1 MSGMANAPWW
11 KTNLLAG
18 DDGKKVFVSIFYL
31 LSILIFV
38 ILFVT
43 IGAESCKRPVESFD
57 DVPTFSA
64 VSERAA
70 SLKKSVDA
78 AYKRVCAL
86 DDFVGT
92 GVAANFETT
101 LNLKLG
107 LVPKDEFEAGRPA
120 RQKEAASKTATQK
133 TAAVGKDCNGE
144 TLTMECFEDIGDWK
158 VLEKDIRK
166 TLQRL
171 RIASITL
178 FKWISPNTRGF
189 AKTGQIEGFAAK
201 ASALEIFMDTCPLTP
216 PVTEKDTVPAD
227 YKTGLWNLL
236 ETSEKYLPDIMK
248 EVIFLEKIKQKLKEK
263 KERLERG
270 ELSDEDLKMGE
281 NTTKSL

>member
-11 KTNLLAG
+11 KTNLLAS
-18 DDGKKVFVSIFYL
+18 DEGKKVFISIFYL
-31 LSILIFV
+31 LSILCFV
-38 ILFVT
+38 VLFVT
-43 IGAESCKRPVESFD
+43 IGVDSCKRPVESFD
-57 DVPTFSA
+57 DIPTLSA

-70 SLKKSVDA
+70 SLKKSVEA
-78 AYKRVCAL
+78 VYKRVCAL

-101 LNLKLG
+101 LNLKVG
-107 LVPKDEFEAGRPA
+107 LLPKDEFEAGRPA
-120 RQKEAASKTATQK
+120 RQREAAAKTAAQK
-133 TAAVGKDCNGE
+133 SEAVGKDCNGGP
-144 TLTMECFEDIGDWK
+144 LVMECFEDIGDWK
-158 VLEKDIRK
+158 ILEKDIRK

-201 ASALEIFMDTCPLTP
+201 ASALEVFMDTCPLTP
-216 PVTEKDTVPAD
+216 PVAEKDTIPAD
-227 YKTGLWNLL
+227 YKTGLWSML
-236 ETSEKYLPDIMK
+236 ETSEKYLPDIIK
-248 EVIFLEKIKQKLKEK
+248 EVVFLEKIKQKLKAK

-281 NTTKSL
+281 NTTQSL

>member
-11 KTNLLAG
+11 KTNLLANE
-18 DDGKKVFVSIFYL
+18 DGKKVFISIFYL
-31 LSILIFV
+31 LSILIGV

-43 IGAESCKRPVESFD
+43 VGSCKRSEESFD

-70 SLKKSVDA
+70 ALKKSVDA

-120 RQKEAASKTATQK
+120 RQKEAAAKTAAQK
-133 TAAVGKDCNGE
+133 SEAVGKDCSGKP
-144 TLTMECFEDIGDWK
+144 LVVECFEDIADWK
-158 VLEKDIRK
+158 TLEKDIRK

-189 AKTGQIEGFAAK
+189 AKTGQVEGFAAK
-201 ASALEIFMDTCPLTP
+201 ASALEVFMDTCPLTP
-216 PVTEKDTVPAD
+216 PVAEKDTVPSD

-248 EVIFLEKIKQKLKEK
+248 EVVFLEKIKQKLKEK

-270 ELSDEDLKMGE
+270 ELSDDDLKLGE

>member
-11 KTNLLAG
+11 KTNLLANE
-18 DDGKKVFVSIFYL
+18 DGKKVFISIFYL
-31 LSILIFV
+31 LSILIGV

-43 IGAESCKRPVESFD
+43 VGSCKRSEESFD

-70 SLKKSVDA
+70 ALKKSVDA

-120 RQKEAASKTATQK
+120 RQKEAAVKTAAQK
-133 TAAVGKDCNGE
+133 SEAVGKDCNGNP
-144 TLTMECFEDIGDWK
+144 LVVECFEDIADWK
-158 VLEKDIRK
+158 TLEKDIRK

-189 AKTGQIEGFAAK
+189 AKTGQVEGFAAK
-201 ASALEIFMDTCPLTP
+201 ASALEVFMDTCPLTP
-216 PVTEKDTVPAD
+216 PVTEKDTVPSD

-248 EVIFLEKIKQKLKEK
+248 EVVFLEKIKQKLKEK

>member
-11 KTNLLAG
+11 KTNLLSG
-18 DDGKKVFVSIFYL
+18 DDGKKVFISIFYL
-31 LSILIFV
+31 LSILCFV

-43 IGAESCKRPVESFD
+43 IGDSCKRPVESFD

-64 VSERAA
+64 VAERAA
-70 SLKKSVDA
+70 ALKKSVDTV
-78 AYKRVCAL
+78 YKQVCAL

-101 LNLKLG
+101 LNLKVG
-107 LVPKDEFEAGRPA
+107 LASKDEFEAGRPA
-120 RQKEAASKTATQK
+120 RQREAAASTATQK
-133 TAAVGKDCNGE
+133 TAAVGKDCNGGP
-144 TLTMECFEDIGDWK
+144 LTMECFEDIGDWK

-189 AKTGQIEGFAAK
+189 AKTGQVEGFAAK
-201 ASALEIFMDTCPLTP
+201 ASALEVFMNTCPLTP
-216 PVTEKDTVPAD
+216 SVAEKDTVPAD
-227 YKTGLWNLL
+227 YKTGLWTML
-236 ETSEKYLPDIMK
+236 ETSEKYLPDIKK
-248 EVIFLEKIKQKLKEK
+248 EIVFLERIKRKLKEK

-270 ELSDEDLKMGE
+270 ELSDDDLKMGE
-281 NTTKSL
+281 NTTQSL

>member
-11 KTNLLAG
+11 KTNLLAS
-18 DDGKKVFVSIFYL
+18 DEGKKVFISIFYL
-31 LSILIFV
+31 LSILCFV
-38 ILFVT
+38 VLFVT
-43 IGAESCKRPVESFD
+43 IGVDSCKRPVESFD
-57 DVPTFSA
+57 DIPTLSA

-78 AYKRVCAL
+78 VYKRVCAL

-101 LNLKLG
+101 LNLKVG
-107 LVPKDEFEAGRPA
+107 LLPKDEFEAGRPA
-120 RQKEAASKTATQK
+120 RQKEAAASTATQK
-133 TAAVGKDCNGE
+133 TAAVGKDCNGGP
-144 TLTMECFEDIGDWK
+144 LVMECFEDIGDWK
-158 VLEKDIRK
+158 ILEKEIRK

-201 ASALEIFMDTCPLTP
+201 ASALEVFMDTCPLTP
-216 PVTEKDTVPAD
+216 PVAEKDTIPAD
-227 YKTGLWNLL
+227 YKTGLWSML

-248 EVIFLEKIKQKLKEK
+248 EVVFLEKIKQKLKEK

-281 NTTKSL
+281 NTTQSL